1 MNTIK
6 ISHPGLEDL
15 NDISAL
21 YRAVAAIEGGLA
33 RAQDEISDD
42 YVRHNLVMSQARGL
56 SLIARIDGKIAGEIH
71 CYNPAPRVFAHVLS
85 DLTIAVHPDFQ
96 GSGVGKVL
104 FTQLLAEVTTKLP
117 HISRVELIA
126 RESNQRAIGFYQ
138 KLGFVIEGK
147 MVNRIKNSNG
157 QVEADI
163 PMAWHRA

>member
-1 MNTIK
+1 
-6 ISHPGLEDL
+6 
-15 NDISAL
+15 
-21 YRAVAAIEGGLA
+21 
-33 RAQDEISDD
+33 
-42 YVRHNLVMSQARGL
+42 MSQARGL

-71 CYNPAPRVFAHVLS
+71 CYSPAPRVFAHVLS

-104 FTQLLAEVTTKLP
+104 FTQLLAEVTTKVP

-163 PMAWHRA
+163 PMAWYRA